1 MVVAAMSVAI
11 AAVVFRIMFIAHPIV
26 VMCLLVAQAVG
37 WFKSS

>member
-11 AAVVFRIMFIAHPIV
+11 AAAVLRIVFIAHPI
-26 VMCLLVAQAVG
+26 LIARSSAQPAE